1 MAGPSSAATWAP
13 PRRMCLRPPPPPS
26 PSTPGRARSWR
37 LAASSQCHRRRGRRE
52 RSRQIPAGRGRPAP
66 GGVAKVN
73 LKVMQLVMQRR
84 LPFGARRAPELARRA
99 RWRGSPAGASSGPG
113 RRAEPRLQDAPEPLS
128 WRDAGSQQQPG
139 KLRCSPTLPRN
150 GSPRRNES
158 ARERCCQPERGTERG
173 RASNNHLLPLSAIQ
187 GRNKTTAL
195 SIPWESSPGLRKA
208 GLKEK
213 PMKSPTCLDVLLVV
227 FLLLF
232 H

>member
-1 MAGPSSAATWAP
+1 M
-13 PRRMCLRPPPPPS
+13 
-26 PSTPGRARSWR
+26 
-37 LAASSQCHRRRGRRE
+37 
-52 RSRQIPAGRGRPAP
+52 
-66 GGVAKVN
+66 N
-73 LKVMQLVMQRR
+73 LKVMQLVMQRI

-113 RRAEPRLQDAPEPLS
+113 RRAEPRLQDAPEPLA

-150 GSPRRNES
+150 GSPRRSES
-158 ARERCCQPERGTERG
+158 ARERCCQAERGTERG

-187 GRNKTTAL
+187 GRNKTAL

-213 PMKSPTCLDVLLVV
+213 AVKSPTCLDGFFFFFLDV
-227 FLLLF
+227 FVFPRRL
-232 H
+232 